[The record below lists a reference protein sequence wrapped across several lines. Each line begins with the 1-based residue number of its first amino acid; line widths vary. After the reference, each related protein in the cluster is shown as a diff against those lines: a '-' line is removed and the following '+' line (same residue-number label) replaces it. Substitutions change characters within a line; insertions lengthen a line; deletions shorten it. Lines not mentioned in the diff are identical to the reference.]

1 MGAIVW
7 HLIQQES
14 RMSATIDYF
23 FAPNSPWT
31 FLGHQR
37 LAVLAQAHSAQV
49 RVMPV
54 DLGQVFSV
62 SGGLP
67 LPKRAPQR
75 QAYRLIELRRFAQHL
90 NVPLNP
96 EPAHFPVAGDPAAKL
111 IVATDAQEGWATAM
125 RLTGAIGAAVWVQE
139 RNIADE
145 ATLVQLLDECGLPES
160 LLALSQTDDVQARY
174 AANTQAAMDAGVFG
188 APTYGVAGELFWG
201 QDRLDFLARRLAA

>member
-1 MGAIVW
+1 
-7 HLIQQES
+7 
-14 RMSATIDYF
+14 MSATIDYF

-145 ATLVQLLDECGLPES
+145 ATLVQLLGECGLPES

-188 APTYGVAGELFWG
+188 APTYGVEGELFWG

>member
-1 MGAIVW
+1 
-7 HLIQQES
+7 
-14 RMSATIDYF
+14 MSATIDYF

-37 LAVLAQAHSAQV
+37 LSDLAQAHGAVV

-75 QAYRLIELRRFAQHL
+75 QAYRLAELRRFAQYL
-90 NVPLNP
+90 KVPLKP

-111 IVATDAQEGWATAM
+111 IVATEMQAGWVDAM

-145 ATLVQLLDECGLPES
+145 ATLAQLLHESALPNT
-160 LLALSQTDDVQARY
+160 LLALSNSDEVQARY
-174 AANTQAAMDAGVFG
+174 LSNTQAAVAAGVFG
-188 APTYGVAGELFWG
+188 APTYVVDAELFWG
-201 QDRLDFLARRLAA
+201 QDRLDFLDRHLAA

>member
-1 MGAIVW
+1 
-7 HLIQQES
+7 
-14 RMSATIDYF
+14 
-23 FAPNSPWT
+23 
-31 FLGHQR
+31 
-37 LAVLAQAHSAQV
+37 
-49 RVMPV
+49 
-54 DLGQVFSV
+54 
-62 SGGLP
+62 

-125 RLTGAIGAAVWVQE
+125 RLTGAIGAAVWVQD

-145 ATLVQLLDECGLPES
+145 ATLVQLLGECGLPES

-188 APTYGVAGELFWG
+188 APTYGVEGELFWG

>member
-1 MGAIVW
+1 M
-7 HLIQQES
+7 

-37 LAVLAQAHSAQV
+37 LTDLAQAHGAVV

-75 QAYRLIELRRFAQHL
+75 QAYRLAELRRFAQYL
-90 NVPLNP
+90 KVPLKP

-111 IVATDAQEGWATAM
+111 IVATDAQEGWVSAM

-145 ATLVQLLDECGLPES
+145 ATLAQLLDECGLPAS
-160 LLALSQTDDVQARY
+160 LLAQSKGEDVQARY
-174 AANTQAAMDAGVFG
+174 AANTAAAVEAGVFG
-188 APTYGVAGELFWG
+188 APTYLTKGELFWG
-201 QDRLDFLARRLAA
+201 QDRLDFLARHLAS

>member
-1 MGAIVW
+1 
-7 HLIQQES
+7 
-14 RMSATIDYF
+14 MSDTIDYF
-23 FAPNSPWT
+23 FAPISPWT

-37 LAVLAQAHSAQV
+37 LSDLAQAHGATV

-75 QAYRLIELRRFAQHL
+75 QAYRLVELRRFAQHL

-188 APTYGVAGELFWG
+188 APTYGVEGELFWG

>member
-1 MGAIVW
+1 
-7 HLIQQES
+7 
-14 RMSATIDYF
+14 
-23 FAPNSPWT
+23 
-31 FLGHQR
+31 
-37 LAVLAQAHSAQV
+37 
-49 RVMPV
+49 MPV

-75 QAYRLIELRRFAQHL
+75 QAYRLAELRRFAQYL
-90 NVPLNP
+90 KVPLNP

-111 IVATDAQEGWATAM
+111 ILATDAQEGWVQAM

-145 ATLVQLLDECGLPES
+145 TTLAQLLDECGLPAS
-160 LLALSQTDDVQARY
+160 LLALSKSDDVQARY

-188 APTYGVAGELFWG
+188 APTYGVEGELFWG

>member
-1 MGAIVW
+1 
-7 HLIQQES
+7 
-14 RMSATIDYF
+14 MSATIDYF

-75 QAYRLIELRRFAQHL
+75 QAYRLVELRRFAQHL

-111 IVATDAQEGWATAM
+111 IVATDTQEGWATAM

-145 ATLVQLLDECGLPES
+145 ATLAQLLDECGLSES

-188 APTYGVAGELFWG
+188 APTYGVEGELFWG

>member
-1 MGAIVW
+1 
-7 HLIQQES
+7 
-14 RMSATIDYF
+14 MSATIDYF

-125 RLTGAIGAAVWVQE
+125 RLTGAIGAAVWVQD

-145 ATLVQLLDECGLPES
+145 ATLVQLLGECGLPES

-188 APTYGVAGELFWG
+188 APTYGVEGELFWG

>member
-1 MGAIVW
+1 
-7 HLIQQES
+7 
-14 RMSATIDYF
+14 MSDTIDYF

-37 LAVLAQAHSAQV
+37 FTDLAQAHGATV

-75 QAYRLIELRRFAQHL
+75 QAYRLAELRRFAQYL
-90 NVPLNP
+90 KVPLNP
-96 EPAHFPVAGDPAAKL
+96 EPTHFPVAGDPAAKL
-111 IVATDAQEGWATAM
+111 ILATDAQEGWVQAM

-145 ATLVQLLDECGLPES
+145 TTLVQLLEECGLPER
-160 LLALSQTDDVQARY
+160 LLALSKTDDVQARY
-174 AANTQAAMDAGVFG
+174 AANTQTAMDAGVFG
-188 APTYGVAGELFWG
+188 APTYGVEGELFWG

>member
-1 MGAIVW
+1 
-7 HLIQQES
+7 
-14 RMSATIDYF
+14 MSATIDYF

-111 IVATDAQEGWATAM
+111 IVATDAQEGWATAL

-188 APTYGVAGELFWG
+188 APTYGVEGELFWG